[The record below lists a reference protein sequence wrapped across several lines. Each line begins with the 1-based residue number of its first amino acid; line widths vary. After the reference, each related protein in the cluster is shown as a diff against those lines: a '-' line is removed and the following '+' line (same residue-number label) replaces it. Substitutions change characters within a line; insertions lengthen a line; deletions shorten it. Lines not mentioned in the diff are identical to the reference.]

1 MSKRTRRKNRTRK
14 MKKKAGSSVMSIS
27 EALQTLGVPTNTRDF
42 AVVKKAYR
50 TLARKHHPDKGGDK
64 GKFQMIQNAFQ
75 ILTLEYQKDNDSWF
89 VKPVSPKARTSADS
103 IYSDDEYAQVQR
115 FLDILNKDKDR
126 DMMDFNEKMLRIAKR
141 DHPEIDFS
149 KLEYPRALEL
159 LLESV
164 DTFEAEFK
172 AEHERAEAEREK
184 AKAEREKAK
193 ADRDAR
199 RKAHHEKKI
208 EEERQRL
215 RKERKAK
222 MEADFREQIKKE
234 MKESKMNRLKEFV
247 TGEESDYY
255 EFGDI
260 GKGLWRKAKQK
271 AKKVQEKAQEKMK
284 GKTRRRSRRRTR
296 KKRRN

>member
-1 MSKRTRRKNRTRK
+1 

-27 EALQTLGVPTNTRDF
+27 EALKTLRLPEETHDF
-42 AVVKKAYR
+42 QVVKKAYR
-50 TLARKHHPDKGGDK
+50 TLARTLHPDKGGDTAE
-64 GKFQMIQNAFQ
+64 FQKIQNAFQ
-75 ILTLEYQKDNDSWF
+75 RLSTEKENEYSSWF
-89 VKPVSPKARTSADS
+89 VEPESPKTRTSEDS
-103 IYSDDEYAQVQR
+103 IYSDDEYAHVQR
-115 FLDILNKDKDR
+115 LLDILNKDKDR
-126 DMMDFNEKMLRIAKR
+126 DMMDFNEQMFRIAKR
-141 DHPEIDFS
+141 AHEGMDFS
-149 KLEYPRALEL
+149 KLEYSEALKL
-159 LLESV
+159 LLESL
-164 DTFEAEFK
+164 DTFEAEQE
-172 AEHERAEAEREK
+172 AEWKRAEAEREK
-184 AKAEREKAK
+184 AKADRE
-193 ADRDAR
+193 AR

>member
-1 MSKRTRRKNRTRK
+1 

-27 EALQTLGVPTNTRDF
+27 EALKTLRLPEETHDF
-42 AVVKKAYR
+42 QVVKKAYR
-50 TLARKHHPDKGGDK
+50 TLARTLHPDKGGDT
-64 GKFQMIQNAFQ
+64 GEFQKIQNAFQ
-75 ILTLEYQKDNDSWF
+75 RLSTEKENEYSSWF
-89 VKPVSPKARTSADS
+89 VEPESPKTRTSEDS
-103 IYSDDEYAQVQR
+103 IYSDDEYAHVQR
-115 FLDILNKDKDR
+115 LLDILNKDKDR
-126 DMMDFNEKMLRIAKR
+126 DMMDFNEQMFRIAKR
-141 DHPEIDFS
+141 AHEGMDFS
-149 KLEYPRALEL
+149 KLEYSEALKL
-159 LLESV
+159 LLESL
-164 DTFEAEFK
+164 DTFEAEQE
-172 AEHERAEAEREK
+172 AEWKRAEAEREK
-184 AKAEREKAK
+184 AKADRE
-193 ADRDAR
+193 AR